1 MSLHSSLADAVEG
14 LPEDG
19 AVTLPVGWLREQ
31 LDAEPEDED
40 ELADLTVD
48 EIAEELDRA
57 PSTVRGWLGRGEI
70 PEAYRLQGREW
81 RVPRSALRRYLDRQG
96 AERGEKLR
104 RNVRGRSSA
113 DLGAWRK
120 VRSNGDD

>member
-1 MSLHSSLADAVEG
+1 MSLRSALADAVDG

-31 LDAEPEDED
+31 LEAEPKDED
-40 ELADLTVD
+40 DLSDLTVE

-57 PSTVRGWLGRGEI
+57 PSTVRGWLGAGEI

-81 RVPRSALRRYLDRQG
+81 RVPRTALRRYLDRQG
-96 AERGEKLR
+96 QEDRSPPQ
-104 RNVRGRSSA
+104 VRSRSSA

-120 VRSNGDD
+120 IRNEDD